1 MKDLSKRTTLDL
13 INEFD
18 RLDVALEM
26 EMLMDGSGELGGEI
40 HKLYFDEMRA
50 IEKELEKRGLWNR
63 DDFSEKGDFEYDDD
77 LPF

>member
-1 MKDLSKRTTLDL
+1 MKDLSKRTTLGL

-40 HKLYFDEMRA
+40 HKLYFDEMHA

-63 DDFSEKGDFEYDDD
+63 DDFSEKEDYFDDD